1 VLWQLC
7 HLVLPL
13 SIVQVQQHVCAAVI
27 IAHVR
32 IAAVMQT
39 SARVVLVAHVRA
51 LLAARLHVATKAA
64 VKLLSSR
71 VAVRRVNVIQNRIDS
86 DFTL

>member
-1 VLWQLC
+1 
-7 HLVLPL
+7 
-13 SIVQVQQHVCAAVI
+13 
-27 IAHVR
+27 
-32 IAAVMQT
+32 MQT

>member
-1 VLWQLC
+1 MVR
-7 HLVLPL
+7 
-13 SIVQVQQHVCAAVI
+13 VQQHVSVAVMTARAATV
-27 IAHVR
+27 
-32 IAAVMQT
+32 AVMQT

-64 VKLLSSR
+64 VKLLPSR

>member
-1 VLWQLC
+1 M
-7 HLVLPL
+7 
-13 SIVQVQQHVCAAVI
+13 VQVQQHVCAAVI

-64 VKLLSSR
+64 VKLPLNQ
-71 VAVRRVNVIQNRIDS
+71 VAAKKANAIQNETES
-86 DFTL
+86 DCMI

>member
-1 VLWQLC
+1 M
-7 HLVLPL
+7 
-13 SIVQVQQHVCAAVI
+13 
-27 IAHVR
+27 
-32 IAAVMQT
+32 MQT